1 MLSNFQFLRPEFS
14 ELFEAARK
22 AEQYARSDARAS
34 VIYARMALEASIIW
48 LYEHDHRLQ
57 LPYDS
62 SLGALLH
69 GEKFRNVVPEQ
80 FFHKAK
86 AIQKAGNFAVH
97 NQRKPVRQWEAQS
110 LTRELFHSLYW
121 LARTYHRQ
129 PLATVGDFDP
139 EIIPREGEA
148 PASVKLDEAR
158 VNELQ
163 SELEKKAKE
172 LEERE
177 KALDAKLAEV
187 QEQVALARV
196 ANIQEEDTHD
206 YSEAKTRELHI
217 DLDLKRAGWDLSNP
231 QDTEF
236 EVEGMPNP
244 SGKGFV
250 DYVLWGE
257 NGKPLA
263 VVEAKRTTENVD
275 RGQQQAKLYAD
286 CLEKRFGV
294 RPLIYYTN
302 GYEINFWDDM
312 DYPPR
317 EVSGYRTRE
326 ELELLIQRRGKRQ
339 TPAASGVNKEIA
351 GRPYQKRAI
360 GSLSEHIVSKH
371 RRGLLVMATGTGKTR
386 TAIALVDLLQR
397 CNWVKRAL
405 FLADRVSLVNQAAN
419 AFKKNLP
426 SSSPVNLCTEKKS
439 DGRVYLSTYPTMMGL
454 IDELDKGMARF
465 GPGFFDLIIIDEAHR
480 SVYQRYRAIFGYFD
494 SLLIGL
500 TATPREEVDRNT
512 YELFDLEDG
521 VPNDAYE
528 LEDAV
533 REEWLVPPRVK
544 QVNLRYPREG
554 IRYENLSE
562 EEKRK
567 WETTD
572 WGDDMPTDA
581 YPDGVDAGAINKWL
595 FNEDTVDKVLEILME
610 QGHKVAGGDR
620 LAKTIIFARSH
631 DHAAYIEKRFNH
643 HFPEYKGSFAR
654 VVDNQVKYA
663 QSLIDD
669 FSLKEKDPHIAIS
682 VDMLDTG
689 IDVPEVANLVFFKP
703 VYSKIKFWQMIGR
716 GTRLCPSLY
725 GDGEDKTDFRIF
737 DFCFNFEF
745 FEENPEGI
753 GGGVS
758 ETLGK
763 RLFKSRA
770 RIVHLLD
777 ESPGFEGVGGV
788 RETLVSGLRSEIHS
802 MNRENF
808 LVRKTLSTVELF
820 AEESQWNSINEEA
833 CEALQRDLSG
843 LPTQVEKEK
852 EETKRFDLLCY
863 QIELALLENES
874 GKFEMR
880 RLRVIEIAANLE
892 TKPSVPAIKSQLA
905 YLQSVQQPEFWECVS
920 LEIVEELRLRLRG
933 LAQFVDK
940 KKKRIVYTNL
950 EDEVLEVKEVQT
962 VALPSMTS
970 SQYEKKVND
979 YLKSHLDSIAIQ
991 KLRLNEPLTKQDLES
1006 LEETL
1011 VSIGEREGD
1020 KLLKSLLEKS
1030 ECPTIPYFVR
1040 TLVGLDRKAV
1050 QKLLGAFLEDR
1061 TLSSSQIRFLQ
1072 TLVEQLTQRGVVES
1086 KALYESPYA
1095 DFHDEGP
1102 DGLFAGRD
1110 NLIEGVFEA
1119 LRNVRKNLIV

>member
-1 MLSNFQFLRPEFS
+1 MDSNFHFLRPEFA
-14 ELFEAARK
+14 ELYDAARK
-22 AEQYARSDARAS
+22 AEQYARTDARAS

-48 LYEHDHRLQ
+48 LYEHDQRLQ

-69 GEKFRNVVPEQ
+69 GEKFRTVVPEQ

-121 LARTYHRQ
+121 LARTYHRH

-139 EIIPREGEA
+139 ELIPREGVA

-158 VNELQ
+158 VNALQ
-163 SELEKKAKE
+163 AELEKKTKE

-231 QDTEF
+231 EDTEF
-236 EVEGMPNP
+236 PVEGMPNP

-275 RGQQQAKLYAD
+275 KGQQQAKLYAD
-286 CLEKRFGV
+286 CLEKRFEV

-302 GYEINFWDDM
+302 GYEIHFWDDM

-439 DGRVYLSTYPTMMGL
+439 DGRVYLSTYPTMMGF

-480 SVYQRYRAIFGYFD
+480 SVYQRYRAIFDYFD
-494 SLLIGL
+494 SVLIGL

-512 YELFDLEDG
+512 YELFELEDG

-533 REEWLVPPRVK
+533 REEWLVPPKVK

-562 EEKRK
+562 EEKRE
-567 WETTD
+567 WEATD
-572 WGDDMPTDA
+572 WGDDMPIDA

-595 FNEDTVDKVLEILME
+595 FNKDTVDKVLEILME

-631 DHAAYIEKRFNH
+631 DHAVYIEKRFNH
-643 HFPEYKGSFAR
+643 HYPELKGAFAR
-654 VVDNQVKYA
+654 VIDNQVKYA

-716 GTRLCPSLY
+716 GTRLCPNLF
-725 GDGEDKTDFRIF
+725 GEGEDKADFRIF

-745 FEENPEGI
+745 FDENPDGI
-753 GGGVS
+753 GGSVS

-763 RLFKSRA
+763 RLFKSRV

-777 ESPGFEGVGGV
+777 ENPDFEGGGGV
-788 RETLVSGLRSEIHS
+788 RETLVRGLRFEIRS

-808 LVRKTLSTVELF
+808 LVRKTLSSVERF
-820 AEESQWNSINEEA
+820 AEDSQWSSIDQEA
-833 CEALQRDLSG
+833 CETLQRDLSG
-843 LPTQVEKEK
+843 LPTQAEKEK

-863 QIELALLENES
+863 QIELTLLESET
-874 GKFEMR
+874 GKLEQR
-880 RLRVIEIAANLE
+880 RLRVMEMAANLE
-892 TKPSVPAIKSQLA
+892 TKPSVPAIKAQLA
-905 YLQSVQQPEFWECVS
+905 YLQAVQQPEFWEGLT
-920 LEIVEELRLRLRG
+920 LEIVEELRLRLRD

-940 KKKRIVYTNL
+940 KKQKIVYTNF
-950 EDEVLEVKEVQT
+950 EDEVLEVREVQS
-962 VALPSMTS
+962 VPMPSMTS

-991 KLRLNEPLTKQDLES
+991 KLRLNEPLTKQDLEV

-1030 ECPTIPYFVR
+1030 ESPTVPYFVR

-1050 QKLLGAFLEDR
+1050 QELLGAFLEDR
-1061 TLSSSQIRFLQ
+1061 TLSSTQIRFIQ
-1072 TLVEQLTQRGVVES
+1072 TLVEHLTQRGIVES

-1110 NLIEGVFEA
+1110 KLIEGVFDVLRRVKEA
-1119 LRNVRKNLIV
+1119 LV